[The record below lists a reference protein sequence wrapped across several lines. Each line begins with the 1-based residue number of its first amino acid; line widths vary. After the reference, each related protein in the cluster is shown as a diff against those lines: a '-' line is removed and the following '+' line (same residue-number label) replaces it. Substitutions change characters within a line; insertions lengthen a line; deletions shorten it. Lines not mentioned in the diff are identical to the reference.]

1 MNMIKN
7 THNRSACPI
16 SSSLDIIGDTW
27 SLLIIRDLFLQR
39 TTFSEFM
46 NSPEKI
52 SSNILTN
59 RLKKL
64 LSFNLIEFF
73 RDPKDKKVKKYFL
86 TSAGIDLYPLIYDLS
101 IWSKKHLDIEYNNI
115 ALDWFKENFDKS
127 PSQTSEDDITTYE
140 IFKKTA
146 LKDI

>member
-1 MNMIKN
+1 MIEI
-7 THNRSACPI
+7 TQNRSGCPI
-16 SSSLDIIGDTW
+16 SSSLEIIGDKW

-59 RLKKL
+59 RLNKL
-64 LSFNLIEFF
+64 LSFNLIEFY
-73 RDPKDKKVKKYFL
+73 RDSKDKKVKKYFL

-115 ALDWFKENFDKS
+115 ALDWYKENFNKT
-127 PSQTSEDDITTYE
+127 PSQTIFDDVITYE
-140 IFKKTA
+140 SFKELA
-146 LKDI
+146 LKHI

>member
-1 MNMIKN
+1 MIKI
-7 THNRSACPI
+7 TQNRSGCPI
-16 SSSLDIIGDTW
+16 SSSLEIIGDTW

-64 LSFNLIEFF
+64 LNFNLIDFY
-73 RDPKDKKVKKYFL
+73 RNPKDKKVKKYFL
-86 TSAGIDLYPLIYDLS
+86 TTAGIDLYPLICNIS

-127 PSQTSEDDITTYE
+127 PSQTSEDDIKTYE

>member
-1 MNMIKN
+1 MIKI
-7 THNRSACPI
+7 TQNRSGCPI
-16 SSSLDIIGDTW
+16 SSSLEIIGDTW

-64 LSFNLIEFF
+64 LNFNLIEFH
-73 RDPKDKKVKKYFL
+73 RDHKDKKVKKYFL
-86 TSAGIDLYPLIYDLS
+86 TAAGIDLYPLIYNIS

-115 ALDWFKENFDKS
+115 AFDWYKENLDKT
-127 PSQTSEDDITTYE
+127 PSQTIVDDVKTYE
-140 IFKKTA
+140 NFKEST
-146 LKDI
+146 LKNI